1 MLKQYCVLRTIGC
14 DLRKTRT
21 RYAVLLDEEY
31 EEVLELLTPYRSRTD
46 DEVDAK
52 LKEAGICVFGGNLL
66 QKLIDEL
73 SDPSFF
79 DHLCDELETL
89 LQEENNAETFSQKVT
104 FMKDNKFFPDK
115 QRIGKLYDAAVE
127 RTNSLPQGEAKDIF
141 TAACKDL
148 RVILQYVFRH

>member
-1 MLKQYCVLRTIGC
+1 MIKQYCVFRAFGC
-14 DLRKTRT
+14 NLGETRT

-31 EEVLELLTPYRSRTD
+31 EEVLALLTPYRSRAD
-46 DEVDAK
+46 DELDAK
-52 LKEAGICVFGGNLL
+52 LKEAGIGLFGGDLL

-73 SDPSFF
+73 SDPSYF

-89 LQEENNAETFSQKVT
+89 LQEEKNAETFAQKVT
-104 FMKDNKFFPDK
+104 FMKDNKLFPDK
-115 QRIGKLYDAAVE
+115 QRIGKLYDVAVK

-148 RVILQYVFRH
+148 RDILQYVFKH